1 MKDKGFASTDV
12 LQQNRDNYVQSMKN
26 HPNVKVMDNI
36 IVQYGG
42 GNMMKPGSYDR
53 YTPFKN
59 NPEAD
64 FIVIAWPLGLV
75 QASCNPFKKD
85 RALKGVNLGEIK
97 DEVLSKWESSL
108 KQREVPL
115 STIKWVSE
123 NKLNPESVGFTFK
136 DFEALYGEKFGKIS
150 KGPELL
156 NIIGNIMEKPYNS
169 LSDKQK
175 SLLEKVTVNAWD
187 IIQSNS
193 GGHKCITNISGLSYL
208 GKNPQ
213 KSFGGGSYQK
223 SEEDS
228 PSVKF
233 TKMIQNEFV
242 RVLQQKIQE
251 G

>member
-1 MKDKGFASTDV
+1 MTTWYRSFRSFRST
-12 LQQNRDNYVQSMKN
+12 
-26 HPNVKVMDNI
+26 
-36 IVQYGG
+36 
-42 GNMMKPGSYDR
+42 
-53 YTPFKN
+53 FKN
-59 NPEAD
+59 FPDAD
-64 FIVIAWPLGLV
+64 FLVTGMPFGTV
-75 QASCNPFKKD
+75 QASCNPYKAE

-97 DEVLSKWESSL
+97 DEVLSKWESQL
-108 KQREVPL
+108 KQKEVPL

-123 NKLNPESVGFTFK
+123 NKLNTESVGFTFK
-136 DFEALYGEKFGKIS
+136 DFEALYGEKFSKINN
-150 KGPELL
+150 GPQLL
-156 NIIGNIMEKPYNS
+156 GIINDIMQKPYNS

-175 SLLEKVTVNAWD
+175 SIMEKVTVSAWD
-187 IIQSNS
+187 IIMANS

-213 KSFGGGSYQK
+213 KFSGGGSYQK